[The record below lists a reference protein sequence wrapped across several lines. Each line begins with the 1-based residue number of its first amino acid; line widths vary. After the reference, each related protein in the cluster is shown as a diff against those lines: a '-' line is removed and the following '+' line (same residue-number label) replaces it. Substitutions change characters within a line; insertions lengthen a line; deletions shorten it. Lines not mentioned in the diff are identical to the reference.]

1 MAKQAL
7 KTLENTIS
15 QLKKIIVG
23 KRFVNCYSREF
34 SLEKQQEL
42 EQFLL
47 KLREAYKDIIYVD
60 IDIREFTACIN
71 EEQEVKILLELISR
85 ELTGKGLSSIH
96 LQTISIASALFTWS
110 NGLNQQALLVFRFFH
125 DLYSEKEKNILRSLR
140 KTIRNRDQLSSYLGI
155 LIVSNRN
162 VSKWELFPES
172 NLDERH
178 VAFFE
183 IESAKVV

>member
-7 KTLENTIS
+7 TTLENTIS

-34 SLEKQQEL
+34 SLEKHQQL
-42 EQFLL
+42 EQFLA
-47 KLREAYKDIIYVD
+47 KLREAYKNIIYVD
-60 IDIREFTACIN
+60 IDIQKFAGCMN

-96 LQTISIASALFTWS
+96 LPAISMASALFKWS
-110 NGLNQQALLVFRFFH
+110 NGLNQQVLLVFRFFNE
-125 DLYSEKEKNILRSLR
+125 LYSEKEKNILRSLR
-140 KTIRNRDQLSSYLGI
+140 KTIRNKNQLSSYLGI

-183 IESAKVV
+183 F